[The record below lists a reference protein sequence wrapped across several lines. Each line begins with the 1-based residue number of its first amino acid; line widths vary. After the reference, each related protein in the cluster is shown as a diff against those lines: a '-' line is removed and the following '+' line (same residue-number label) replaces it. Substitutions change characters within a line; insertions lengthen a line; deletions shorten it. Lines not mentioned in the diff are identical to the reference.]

1 MPKARE
7 NVGDQVVSSFSLHLI
22 GLESGVSFLDQ
33 SQSKVKQ
40 NQSNPGVLST
50 FNWKLFLVNKME
62 QFFNLTVFP
71 AGLFSHGIILDRLNG

>member
-1 MPKARE
+1 MRE
-7 NVGDQVVSSFSLHLI
+7 NEGDQVVISFSLHLI
-22 GLESGVSFLDQ
+22 GLESGASFLDQ

-62 QFFNLTVFP
+62 QFFNLN
-71 AGLFSHGIILDRLNG
+71 GFSCWVIFTRDYTR

>member
-7 NVGDQVVSSFSLHLI
+7 NVGDQVVISFSLHLI
-22 GLESGVSFLDQ
+22 GLESGASFLNQ

-62 QFFNLTVFP
+62 QFFNLNC
-71 AGLFSHGIILDRLNG
+71 FSCWVIFTRDYTR